1 MSRAVIG
8 MPEVS
13 VIDEIAPAF
22 DDYIFWKVHWDPWEG
37 TTFELSLRRRQIDII
52 IVNGGTTQIGIAA
65 TVFGAHRLLVD
76 CSAASVRVRHG
87 VSAGGHA
94 VGWPPDAVIGAI
106 SSQVVDREGIRPNDA
121 TGVPGGAWSLHG

>member
-65 TVFGAHRLLVD
+65 TVFGAHRLCFD
-76 CSAASVRVRHG
+76 CVVVSDGCTSTDTESQEMLMTSLFPRIGRVRTTDQ
-87 VSAGGHA
+87 VLAMLRAGQG
-94 VGWPPDAVIGAI
+94 
-106 SSQVVDREGIRPNDA
+106 
-121 TGVPGGAWSLHG
+121 